1 MENYTIIDVI
11 SLLIVIIS
19 GLLAFTRGIS
29 REILSIVSWIF
40 SAIIAF
46 FISPLIHP
54 FFNEIPILKE
64 IIYESCELSIL
75 ISFALTFI
83 IFLVVISFFIPL
95 ISNFIQRSSLSS
107 IDRVLGFMF
116 GVLRG
121 CLLITIALILHDV
134 ITNENNSL
142 DVIKNSETEK
152 LFSQMKENI
161 LLYIPKNIPDW
172 TAKKYE
178 TLIFSC
184 NYIEKT

>member
-1 MENYTIIDVI
+1 MEDYTVIDAI
-11 SLLIVIIS
+11 SLLIVVIS

-29 REILSIVSWIF
+29 REILSILSWIF

-46 FISPLIHP
+46 FVSPLIHP
-54 FFNEIPILKE
+54 YFNKIPILKE

-83 IFLVVISFFIPL
+83 IFLVLISFLIPF
-95 ISNFIQRSSLSS
+95 ISNFIQKSKLSS
-107 IDRVLGFMF
+107 IDRILGFMF
-116 GVLRG
+116 GIFRG

-134 ITNENNSL
+134 ITDEGNSL
-142 DVIKNSETEK
+142 SIIKDSETEE

-161 LLYIPKNIPDW
+161 LLNLPKNIPDW

-178 TLIFSC
+178 TLILSC
-184 NYIEKT
+184 NN